1 MKRIVVLLA
10 TLLLLTAVPFCP
22 AAAGGS
28 FTGQVTYYSRSKREA
43 YLQNGTTG
51 KLARLDKSNGDLL
64 DAVAV
69 GKVVT
74 VSGYDMFFEPSGY
87 KIPEISDAMI
97 ESISDSG
104 ASAATVSATIDQ
116 LGNGLMAVRVR
127 VRDTKAAFVAANIQL
142 SLDAYGDEQR
152 PDHPGRP
159 YQRRTPAHAHTY
171 TDPDTYAY
179 SHTHTYPHTDA
190 NAYAYADTYA
200 YAYTYAYSHT
210 DTNTHAYTYSYS
222 YANAY
227 TDAHTDADAYTY
239 AHGHTDPRAHVLGWS
254 FSDAR
259 RQPRSLSL
267 FLRRA
272 DRHVHRHI
280 YRRSHGQLLR
290 LRFAHRRPHSHRFR
304 LAHRRPH
311 SDRFR
316 FAHRRPNG
324 HLLRFAHR
332 QPHGNG

>member
-104 ASAATVSATIDQ
+104 ASASTVSATIDQ

-127 VRDTKAAFVAANIQL
+127 VRDTKAAFVAGTSSSRWTPI
-142 SLDAYGDEQR
+142 
-152 PDHPGRP
+152 
-159 YQRRTPAHAHTY
+159 RT
-171 TDPDTYAY
+171 
-179 SHTHTYPHTDA
+179 S
-190 NAYAYADTYA
+190 
-200 YAYTYAYSHT
+200 
-210 DTNTHAYTYSYS
+210 
-222 YANAY
+222 
-227 TDAHTDADAYTY
+227 
-239 AHGHTDPRAHVLGWS
+239 RC
-254 FSDAR
+254 
-259 RQPRSLSL
+259 
-267 FLRRA
+267 
-272 DRHVHRHI
+272 
-280 YRRSHGQLLR
+280 
-290 LRFAHRRPHSHRFR
+290 
-304 LAHRRPH
+304 
-311 SDRFR
+311 
-316 FAHRRPNG
+316 
-324 HLLRFAHR
+324 
-332 QPHGNG
+332 

>member
-10 TLLLLTAVPFCP
+10 TLLLLTAIPFCP

-142 SLDAYGDEQR
+142 SLDAYTDEQVLTR
-152 PDHPGRP
+152 H
-159 YQRRTPAHAHTY
+159 QRSRLH
-171 TDPDTYAY
+171 
-179 SHTHTYPHTDA
+179 
-190 NAYAYADTYA
+190 
-200 YAYTYAYSHT
+200 
-210 DTNTHAYTYSYS
+210 
-222 YANAY
+222 
-227 TDAHTDADAYTY
+227 
-239 AHGHTDPRAHVLGWS
+239 
-254 FSDAR
+254 
-259 RQPRSLSL
+259 
-267 FLRRA
+267 
-272 DRHVHRHI
+272 
-280 YRRSHGQLLR
+280 LR
-290 LRFAHRRPHSHRFR
+290 LLPHRRPRR
-304 LAHRRPH
+304 HRRP
-311 SDRFR
+311 RL
-316 FAHRRPNG
+316 HRRPRSHRPPRPRPRVVLFRRPAAAPEPLPLPPQG
-324 HLLRFAHR
+324 RPPRPPPHLPPVPRRPPPVRPPPAQRRPLPPRPPPAPQRPPPVRPPPAQRPPPPLRPPPAPRQRLRSRLPQRLPLHPPPVPRRLLRPPPVPRLSPRPPLRQQQHR
-332 QPHGNG
+332 R